1 MKIVDGKPE
10 EAEKSAVDGLVKK
23 GFLIQ
28 NGDKL
33 IPTFCVIRKEK
44 ADSLPEDVRLKLR
57 ELKDTAIKQVVPL
70 YCFAVDCISAEI
82 PSFIPNKEYQVRSSA
97 AGILW
102 EHGII
107 AEAAMKNGYLKMP
120 QEEAR
125 TKVLGA
131 TLTI

>member
-1 MKIVDGKPE
+1 M
-10 EAEKSAVDGLVKK
+10 KK

-33 IPTFCVIRKEK
+33 IPTICVIRKEK

-57 ELKDTAIKQVVPL
+57 ELKDAAIKQVVPL
-70 YCFAVDCISAEI
+70 YRFVVDCISSEI
-82 PSFIPNKEYQVRSSA
+82 PPFIPNKEYQVRSAA

-102 EHGII
+102 ERGVI

-125 TKVLGA
+125 IKVLGA
-131 TLTI
+131 TLTV